1 MLSSL
6 NNKRIPGYLSWWTL
20 AEFKQ
25 FELEHGPLLIMR
37 DRRTGRFNKR
47 SYYEAVKRRIKIN
60 RPTQLRKLT
69 LARLKERFR
78 RENIPLPERGGG
90 RGGGL
95 I

>member
-1 MLSSL
+1 MGSL
-6 NNKRIPGYLSWWTL
+6 PT
-20 AEFKQ
+20 
-25 FELEHGPLLIMR
+25 PLRAKASI
-37 DRRTGRFNKR
+37 RF
-47 SYYEAVKRRIKIN
+47 STSVDILHYEAVKRRIKIN

-90 RGGGL
+90 RRGGL